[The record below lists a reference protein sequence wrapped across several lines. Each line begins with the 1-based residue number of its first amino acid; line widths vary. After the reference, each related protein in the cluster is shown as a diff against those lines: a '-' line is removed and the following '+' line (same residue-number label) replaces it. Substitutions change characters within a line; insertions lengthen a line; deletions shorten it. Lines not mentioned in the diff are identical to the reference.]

1 MKDTDSLIAEAAERL
16 LGDLCDPQTV
26 NNAKDDKWNDRL
38 WQALAENGLI
48 HASIPE
54 ELGGSGAALGDGF
67 ELMRLAGRF
76 AVPVPLA
83 ETMLAGW
90 LLAKGGLAVPQGRMS
105 IAPVQPTDTIALKDD
120 GTLAGRARAVSF
132 AREALHF
139 AVLATGPSGPAVA
152 LVAAGDCRREED
164 ENLAGEPL
172 DDLVFEGTRPLAM
185 AQLPAG
191 FGQQDLMLM
200 GCVVRSLQIAGAL
213 EDMLTRSVAYAQ
225 QRVAFEKKISKF
237 QAVQHNLARLAG
249 ETSAALAAA
258 GSAAD
263 ALASGTAD
271 ADAVF
276 LEAAAAKI
284 RCAEAASTGAAIAH
298 QVHGAIGYTTEYVLH
313 RFSLRALGWRD
324 DFGNESYWAVELGK
338 MLARRGADDL
348 WPLVASR

>member
-1 MKDTDSLIAEAAERL
+1 MADTDSLVVEAAERL

-26 NNAKDDKWNDRL
+26 NNAMDDGWKERL

-54 ELGGSGAALGDGF
+54 ELGGSGAEPSDGF
-67 ELMRLAGRF
+67 KLVRLAGRF

-90 LLAKGGLAVPQGRMS
+90 LLSKGNLAAPEGRMS
-105 IAPVQPTDTIALKDD
+105 IAPVQPADTITLKDD
-120 GTLAGRARAVSF
+120 GTLAGRARAVPF
-132 AREALHF
+132 AREAPHF
-139 AVLATGPSGPAVA
+139 AIFATGPAGPAVA
-152 LVAAGDCRREED
+152 LVAASDCRREED

-172 DDLVFEGTRPLAM
+172 DDLVFETTRPLAT
-185 AQLPAG
+185 APLPAD
-191 FGQQDLMLM
+191 FSQQDFMLM

-213 EDMLTRSVAYAQ
+213 QDMLTRSVAYSQ
-225 QRVAFEKKISKF
+225 ERVAFEKKISKF

-249 ETSAALAAA
+249 ETAAAIAAA

-263 ALASGTAD
+263 TLSSGTAE

-276 LEAAAAKI
+276 LEATAAKI

-298 QVHGAIGYTTEYVLH
+298 QVHGAIGFTTEYVLH
-313 RFSLRALGWRD
+313 RFSLRAWGWRD